1 MIASMTDI
9 IDIDRRRMEDE
20 VAAIQAAQEALEAAE
35 ALAAQEASE
44 NNSLLSPCLS
54 SIRSPGSGGSSKSS
68 NKKKN
73 GTAGRKMQLEDMLA
87 ECAIVEQKEEFT
99 GISCLLI
106 TWKSNPEVEE
116 LKVLVRKETTLVI
129 GISPRSY
136 TWRNL

>member
-1 MIASMTDI
+1 
-9 IDIDRRRMEDE
+9 MEDE

-44 NNSLLSPCLS
+44 NDSLLSPCLS
-54 SIRSPGSGGSSKSS
+54 PGSGRSNGSG

-87 ECAIVEQKEEFT
+87 ECAIVENKEEYT

-106 TWKSNPEVEE
+106 TWKSNPEVEQF
-116 LKVLVRKETTLVI
+116 KVTQYEGVVF
-129 GISPRSY
+129 Y
-136 TWRNL
+136 C

>member
-1 MIASMTDI
+1 
-9 IDIDRRRMEDE
+9 MEDE

-54 SIRSPGSGGSSKSS
+54 SIKSPGSGRSSGSG

-87 ECAIVEQKEEFT
+87 ECAIVENKEEFT

-106 TWKSNPEVEE
+106 TWKSNPEVEQF
-116 LKVLVRKETTLVI
+116 KVSQYE
-129 GISPRSY
+129 GAFDY
-136 TWRNL
+136 C

>member
-1 MIASMTDI
+1 MPQVDEGDLIVFI
-9 IDIDRRRMEDE
+9 IYKLYRRRMEDE

-35 ALAAQEASE
+35 ALAAQEAQESSE

-54 SIRSPGSGGSSKSS
+54 SIKSPGSGRSSGSG

-87 ECAIVEQKEEFT
+87 ECAIVENKEEFT

-106 TWKSNPEVEE
+106 TWKSNPEVEQF
-116 LKVLVRKETTLVI
+116 KVSQYK
-129 GISPRSY
+129 
-136 TWRNL
+136 

>member
-1 MIASMTDI
+1 
-9 IDIDRRRMEDE
+9 MEDE

-54 SIRSPGSGGSSKSS
+54 SIKSPGSGRSSGSG

-87 ECAIVEQKEEFT
+87 ECAIVDNKEEFT
-99 GISCLLI
+99 GISCLFI
-106 TWKSNPEVEE
+106 NWKSNPEVEQF
-116 LKVLVRKETTLVI
+116 KV
-129 GISPRSY
+129 SQ
-136 TWRNL
+136 

>member
-1 MIASMTDI
+1 MTEI
-9 IDIDRRRMEDE
+9 IDTDRRRMEDE

-116 LKVLVRKETTLVI
+116 LKVKVRGE
-129 GISPRSY
+129 
-136 TWRNL
+136 NLSL